1 MRVRTGTRFKDHLR
15 QLNLVCLLLCF
26 WQFCGLDNIVR
37 SLSPSL
43 VSFLDLYTCLRV
55 SALYLF
61 IPASVFVLMFFV
73 AARQPDVLQSTN
85 QDAMRLGNQNAS
97 LKTGKYISV
106 MSSTINRLYS

>member
-1 MRVRTGTRFKDHLR
+1 MLVRV
-15 QLNLVCLLLCF
+15 C
-26 WQFCGLDNIVR
+26 
-37 SLSPSL
+37 
-43 VSFLDLYTCLRV
+43 
-55 SALYLF
+55 
-61 IPASVFVLMFFV
+61 SVFVYTCFCVCSNVFV